1 MEDRGRAVARAAFVG
16 TTVEGQLAVDELD
29 RGADQVGDQQEAA
42 HLAADLVAQ
51 VGLAT
56 PAMHAF
62 TLPIVHR
69 DVDVTCA
76 TLGPS
81 AVS

>member
-1 MEDRGRAVARAAFVG
+1 MAAESTQPGRLGAFSGFDFEIRRRAAQQ
-16 TTVEGQLAVDELD
+16 VE
-29 RGADQVGDQQEAA
+29 
-42 HLAADLVAQ
+42 
-51 VGLAT
+51 LAT